1 MARRIQALVVASV
14 LSLVLAVVGLW
25 LPVPFV
31 TLAPGP
37 VTDTL
42 GKVNGAS
49 LIEIDGRKTYPT
61 TGKLE
66 LTMVEETPRLN
77 LVNALEDWLD
87 PDRAVVPRELVQP
100 P

>member
-1 MARRIQALVVASV
+1 MEASTSRRAIVLVVA
-14 LSLVLAVVGLW
+14 GLW

-42 GKVNGAS
+42 GAVDGTS
-49 LIEIDGRKTYPT
+49 LIKIDGRRTYPT

-66 LTMVEETPRLN
+66 LTTVEETPKLN
-77 LVNALEDWLD
+77 LVSALQD
-87 PDRAVVPRELVQP
+87 
-100 P
+100 